1 MPMPLDTIENSLH
14 SPLKEV
20 LSCESL
26 VACAPPQLIDFYT
39 QLASDQASDISTTQF
54 LLILQDLN
62 IIAVPCK
69 PSFAFFTRGLFR
81 SPILLLNRDSDT
93 GYYLSPRVLRLASL
107 PSSST
112 DQFQPY
118 ILFSRL
124 PLRPVSKFKFAWL
137 QFYPQWKSYLITLL
151 FLLLATSLSVLPVVA
166 IDPIF
171 SSVVPRGQLP
181 SLLLIGIGLILAQF
195 VGSLSSAIASVFST
209 LVEQDIRYRS
219 FISIVDRYLLARP
232 LSLPKRE
239 AGLWS
244 QTFKTALAFTNSIKT
259 LSVSIP
265 LAVFTIAINCLVFGV
280 ALAQP
285 WVVVLLLFLC
295 AIPAFINVVFG
306 WRTGKIAFGLVSI
319 NSRIDQHL
327 FNSFRTISDARSLGV
342 TNSFN
347 SRFYNLRQDLNQITL
362 RINAWSEAGIFLN
375 SFLGSL
381 LIAVILFL
389 YSESHGISQG
399 AYLVIFVAFSSVS
412 SGFTQLA
419 QSVSQILASA
429 PTYFSK
435 NAIRD
440 LDQFCDYN
448 LSFSNQLDAD
458 DLSIQIEIRKVSFC
472 YDNQEPLLQNVSYKF
487 VNGSTAITGS
497 PGAGK
502 STLLKILGGLY
513 FPTQGSVLVNDISN
527 TPLINQLN
535 QYNVMY
541 IPQIGRLLGTTIR
554 DFFDPFSQ
562 YSDEQ
567 IFSAVQEVGLNDLF
581 SQMHMGLS
589 TVISELSTDLSSGQ
603 VQLLQAARVVLH
615 RPSVLL
621 SDEPTSFLTEEEH
634 LRVIQLL
641 NSCCKL
647 HVSTL
652 HRLSAKSLFTN
663 VFPLDS

>member
-1 MPMPLDTIENSLH
+1 MPLDTAEGSLH
-14 SPLKEV
+14 SSLKEV

-26 VACAPPQLIDFYT
+26 LACAPVKLIYFYSQLS
-39 QLASDQASDISTTQF
+39 SDLDSDISTNQF
-54 LLILQDLN
+54 LFILQDLN

-69 PSFAFFTRGLFR
+69 PSLAYFVRGLFR
-81 SPILLLNRDSDT
+81 SPVLLLNRTSDT
-93 GYYLSPRVLRLASL
+93 GFLLSPRLFRFDFFSSL
-107 PSSST
+107 SAN
-112 DQFQPY
+112 QFQSY

-209 LVEQDIRYRS
+209 LVEQDIRFRS
-219 FISIVDRYLLARP
+219 FVSIVDRYLLARP
-232 LSLPKRE
+232 ISLPKRE

-259 LSVSIP
+259 LTVSIP
-265 LAVFTIAINCLVFGV
+265 LAVFTIVINCIVFGV

-295 AIPAFINVVFG
+295 AIPALINVVFG

-327 FNSFRTISDARSLGV
+327 FNSFRTISDARSLGIN
-342 TNSFN
+342 NSFT
-347 SRFYNLRQDLNQITL
+347 SRFSNLRQDLNQITL

-381 LIAVILFL
+381 LIAVILFM
-389 YSESHGISQG
+389 YSESSGISQG

-419 QSVSQILASA
+419 ESVSQILASA

-440 LDQFCDYN
+440 LDQFCVYN
-448 LSFSNQLDAD
+448 LSFSNQFVTD
-458 DLSIQIEIRKVSFC
+458 DLSIQIEIRNVSFC
-472 YDNQEPLLQNVSYKF
+472 YDNQQPLLQNVSYKF

-497 PGAGK
+497 PGSGK

-513 FPTQGSVLVNDISN
+513 LPTQGSVLVNEISN

-541 IPQIGRLLGTTIR
+541 IPQIGRLLGSTIR

-562 YSDEQ
+562 YSDDQ
-567 IFSAVQEVGLNDLF
+567 LLSAIQLVGLNQLF
-581 SQMHMGLS
+581 TQMHMGLS
-589 TVISELSTDLSSGQ
+589 TVISELSSDISSGQ
-603 VQLLQAARVVLH
+603 VQLMQAARVVLH

-641 NSCCKL
+641 NSSCKL

-652 HRLSAKSLFTN
+652 HRLSATSLFSN
-663 VFPLDS
+663 LFSLDP

>member
-1 MPMPLDTIENSLH
+1 MTRDNGECTLH
-14 SPLKEV
+14 VSLKEV

-26 VACAPPQLIDFYT
+26 ISCASPQLIDFYK
-39 QLASDQASDISTTQF
+39 QLSSDSSADISASQL

-62 IIAVPCK
+62 IIAVPCNQ
-69 PSFAFFTRGLFR
+69 SFGYFARGVFR
-81 SPILLLNRDSDT
+81 SPILILNRDSNT
-93 GYYLSPRVLRLASL
+93 GLYLSPRLLRLPTL
-107 PSSST
+107 PSYSD
-112 DQFQPY
+112 DQYQPY

-124 PLRPVSKFKFAWL
+124 PLLPISKFKFAWL
-137 QFYPQWKSYLITLL
+137 QFYPQWQSYLITLI
-151 FLLLATSLSVLPVVA
+151 FLLLGASISVLPVLA

-171 SSVVPRGQLP
+171 SSIVPRGELP
-181 SLLLIGIGLILAQF
+181 SLLLIGTGLILAQF
-195 VGSLSSAIASVFST
+195 IGSVSSSIASIFST

-265 LAVFTIAINCLVFGV
+265 LAVFTIAINCIVFGV

-285 WVVVLLLFLC
+285 WVIALLLFLC
-295 AIPAFINVVFG
+295 TIPAIINVIFG

-347 SRFYNLRQDLNQITL
+347 SRFYNLRQDLNEITL

-375 SFLGSL
+375 SLLGSL

-389 YSESHGISQG
+389 YSESNGISQG
-399 AYLVIFVAFSSVS
+399 SYLVIFVAFSSVS
-412 SGFTQLA
+412 SGFTKLA
-419 QSVSQILASA
+419 ESISQILASA

-440 LDQFCDYN
+440 LNQFCGYN
-448 LSFSNQLDAD
+448 LSFSK
-458 DLSIQIEIRKVSFC
+458 LSDSEDIKIQIEIRKVSFC
-472 YDNQEPLLQNVSYKF
+472 YNTQEPLLQNISYKF
-487 VNGSTAITGS
+487 INGSTAIIGS
-497 PGAGK
+497 PGSGK

-513 FPTQGSVLVNDISN
+513 LPTQGSVLVNDIPN
-527 TPLINQLN
+527 TPLINQLD
-535 QYNVMY
+535 QFNVMY
-541 IPQIGRLLGTTIR
+541 VPQVGRLLGSTIR
-554 DFFDPFSQ
+554 DFFDPSFQ

-567 IFSAVQEVGLNDLF
+567 ILSAIGQVGLNDLF

-589 TVISELSTDLSSGQ
+589 TVISELSSDLSSGQ
-603 VQLLQAARVVLH
+603 VQFLQAARVVLH

-621 SDEPTSFLTEEEH
+621 SDEPTSFLTEDEH

-641 NSCCKL
+641 NSSCKL

-663 VFPLDS
+663 VFSLDL

>member
-1 MPMPLDTIENSLH
+1 MSLDPVESSLH
-14 SPLKEV
+14 SSLKEV

-26 VACAPPQLIDFYT
+26 VACAPPKLVDFYF
-39 QLASDQASDISTTQF
+39 QLSSHLDSDISVSQF
-54 LLILQDLN
+54 LFILQDLN

-69 PSFAFFTRGLFR
+69 PSLAYFTRGLFR
-81 SPILLLNRDSDT
+81 SPILLLNRNSDT
-93 GYYLSPRVLRLASL
+93 GYCLSPRCLRLDFL
-107 PSSST
+107 SSFSANY
-112 DQFQPY
+112 FQSY

-151 FLLLATSLSVLPVVA
+151 FLLLATSLSVLPVIA

-181 SLLLIGIGLILAQF
+181 SLLLIGLGLILAQF
-195 VGSLSSAIASVFST
+195 VGSFSSAIASVFST
-209 LVEQDIRYRS
+209 LVEQDIRFRS
-219 FISIVDRYLLARP
+219 FVSIVDRYLLARP
-232 LSLPKRE
+232 SSLPKRE

-265 LAVFTIAINCLVFGV
+265 LAVFTILINCIVFGV

-295 AIPAFINVVFG
+295 AIPALINVVFG

-327 FNSFRTISDARSLGV
+327 FNSFRTISDSRALGV
-342 TNSFN
+342 NNSFN

-389 YSESHGISQG
+389 YSESSGISQG

-419 QSVSQILASA
+419 ESVSQILASA

-440 LDQFCDYN
+440 LDQFCAYN
-448 LSFSNQLDAD
+448 LSFSNQFVTD
-458 DLSIQIEIRKVSFC
+458 DLNIQIEIRNVSFC
-472 YDNQEPLLQNVSYKF
+472 YDNQQPLLQNVSYKF

-497 PGAGK
+497 PGSGK

-513 FPTQGSVLVNDISN
+513 LPNQGSVLVNEISN

-541 IPQIGRLLGTTIR
+541 IPQIGRLLGSTIR

-562 YSDEQ
+562 YPDDQ
-567 IFSAVQEVGLNDLF
+567 ILSAIQLVGLNELF
-581 SQMHMGLS
+581 TQMHMGLS
-589 TVISELSTDLSSGQ
+589 TVISELSSDLSSGQ
-603 VQLLQAARVVLH
+603 VQLMQAARVVLH

-634 LRVIQLL
+634 LRVIELL
-641 NSCCKL
+641 NSSCKL

-652 HRLSAKSLFTN
+652 HRLSATSLFTN
-663 VFPLDS
+663 LFSLDP